1 MIQSKVGG
9 SVETGF
15 EPVQEA
21 FASNFER
28 HGEVGAA
35 CCVYLHGKRIVDLWG
50 GTTTPGGNEPY
61 TADTLQMV
69 WSTTKGVVAIAA
81 HMLAQEGKLDFDAPV
96 AEYWPEFA
104 AQGKA
109 KIPVRWL
116 FSHQAGLAAIDRPLG
131 LDDVLA
137 WTPVVEAL
145 EAQQPLWEPGTAHGY
160 HTFTYGWLAGEVI
173 RRVAGVSVGKFVAER
188 IANPLQA
195 EFWIGLPEAQNVRV
209 APILPTPPPAPGTP
223 PDALAARIAD
233 PQSLAHR
240 SFANPAIPPGA
251 YNELRFR
258 TAEVPAG
265 NGIGTARGLSRIY
278 AAAIG
283 PLDGVRLLEAET
295 LKNATRTQAHG
306 EDLVMGY
313 ETHFGTGFQ
322 LPFPFRPM
330 AGPGSF
336 GHYGMGG
343 AVAFAHPERGFSFA
357 YVMNQMLPS
366 ARVDPRPNALV
377 QALLNCIK

>member
-1 MIQSKVGG
+1 MIQAQVQG
-9 SVETGF
+9 SVAAGF
-15 EPVQEA
+15 EPVRDV
-21 FASNFER
+21 FAANFER

-35 CCVYLHGKRIVDLWG
+35 FCVYQHGRQVVDLWG
-50 GTTTPGGNEPY
+50 GSTAPGAADPY
-61 TADTLQMV
+61 TGDTLQMV
-69 WSTTKGVVAIAA
+69 MSATKGVVAIGA
-81 HMLAQEGKLDFDAPV
+81 HILAEEGLLDFDAPV

-104 AQGKA
+104 TQGKA

-116 FSHQAGLAAIDRPLG
+116 FTHQAGLAAIDRPLG

-173 RRVAGVSVGKFVAER
+173 RRVAGQTVGTFVAQR
-188 IANPLQA
+188 IARPLNA
-195 EFWIGLPEAQNVRV
+195 EFWIGLPEAQNKRV
-209 APILPTPPPAPGTP
+209 APVIPTPAPSPGTP

-233 PQSLAHR
+233 PTSLAHR
-240 SFANPAIPPGA
+240 SFANPAIPPA
-251 YNELRFR
+251 AFNELPFR

-278 AAAIG
+278 SAAIG
-283 PLDGVRLLEAET
+283 PLDGVRLLNPET
-295 LKNATRTQAHG
+295 LKNATRTQARG

-343 AVAFAHPERGFSFA
+343 AVAFAQPEQGFSFA

-377 QALLNCIK
+377 QALLTCIK

>member
-1 MIQSKVGG
+1 MIQAKVGG

-21 FASNFER
+21 FAANFER

-35 CCVYLHGKRIVDLWG
+35 CCVHLHGKRIVDLWG

-145 EAQQPLWEPGTAHGY
+145 EAQQPLWEPGMAHGY

-188 IANPLQA
+188 IAKPLQA

-209 APILPTPPPAPGTP
+209 APILPTPPAAPGTP

-295 LKNATRTQAHG
+295 LKNATRTQARG

-343 AVAFAHPERGFSFA
+343 AVAFAHPEREFSFA

>member
-1 MIQSKVGG
+1 MIQAKVGG

-21 FASNFER
+21 FAANFER

-35 CCVYLHGKRIVDLWG
+35 CCVHLRGRRVVDLWG
-50 GTTTPGGNEPY
+50 GTTTPVGTDPY
-61 TADTLQMV
+61 MGDTLQMV

-104 AQGKA
+104 TLGKA

-116 FSHQAGLAAIDRPLG
+116 FTHQAGLAAIDRPLG

-173 RRVAGVSVGKFVAER
+173 RRVAGQTVGTYVAER
-188 IANPLQA
+188 IAKPLNA
-195 EFWIGLPEAQNVRV
+195 EFWIGLPQAQNRRV
-209 APILPTPPPAPGTP
+209 APIIPTPPPAPGTP

-233 PQSLAHR
+233 PSSLAHR
-240 SFANPAIPPGA
+240 SFVNPAIPPTA
-251 YNELRFR
+251 FNELPFR

-278 AAAIG
+278 SACIG
-283 PLDGVRLLEAET
+283 PLDGVRLLETKT
-295 LKNATRTQAHG
+295 LQGATRTQARG

-377 QALLNCIK
+377 QALLTCIK

>member
-1 MIQSKVGG
+1 MIQAQLGG

-21 FASNFER
+21 FASNFEQ

-35 CCVYLHGKRIVDLWG
+35 CCVYLHGKRVVDLG
-50 GTTTPGGNEPY
+50 AGPPTPQGSDPY

-104 AQGKA
+104 KQGKA

-173 RRVAGVSVGKFVAER
+173 RRVAGKTVGAYVNER
-188 IANPLQA
+188 IAKPLNA
-195 EFWIGLPEAQNVRV
+195 EFWIGLPEAQNKRD
-209 APILPTPPPAPGTP
+209 APFISTPPPAPGTP
-223 PDALAARIAD
+223 PV
-233 PQSLAHR
+233 SLA
-240 SFANPAIPPGA
+240 
-251 YNELRFR
+251 
-258 TAEVPAG
+258 
-265 NGIGTARGLSRIY
+265 
-278 AAAIG
+278 
-283 PLDGVRLLEAET
+283 VRHADTTLL
-295 LKNATRTQAHG
+295 
-306 EDLVMGY
+306 
-313 ETHFGTGFQ
+313 
-322 LPFPFRPM
+322 
-330 AGPGSF
+330 
-336 GHYGMGG
+336 
-343 AVAFAHPERGFSFA
+343 
-357 YVMNQMLPS
+357 
-366 ARVDPRPNALV
+366 
-377 QALLNCIK
+377 

>member
-1 MIQSKVGG
+1 MIQAHLGG

-21 FASNFER
+21 FASNFAQ

-35 CCVYLHGKRIVDLWG
+35 CCVYLNGKRVVDLWG
-50 GTTTPGGNEPY
+50 GTTTTEGSDPY
-61 TADTLQMV
+61 TADALQMV

-104 AQGKA
+104 KQGKA

-116 FSHQAGLAAIDRPLG
+116 FSHQSGLAAIDRPLT

-173 RRVAGVSVGKFVAER
+173 RRVAGQSVGAFVAER
-188 IANPLQA
+188 IAKPLQA
-195 EFWIGLPEAQNVRV
+195 EFWIGLPEAQNKRV
-209 APILPTPPPAPGTP
+209 APIIPTPPPAPGTP

-233 PQSLAHR
+233 PTSLAHR
-240 SFANPAIPPGA
+240 SFVNPAIPPTA
-251 YNELRFR
+251 FNELPFR
-258 TAEVPAG
+258 MAEIPAG
-265 NGIGTARGLSRIY
+265 NGIGTARGLARIY
-278 AAAIG
+278 AATIG
-283 PLDGVRLLEAET
+283 QLDGVRLLNQDTLTKATSCHGLRDPVRHRLPAPLPVPPHGRPRILRPLRHGRRRRFRSPEARILLRLRHEPD
-295 LKNATRTQAHG
+295 ASVCAG
-306 EDLVMGY
+306 
-313 ETHFGTGFQ
+313 
-322 LPFPFRPM
+322 RP
-330 AGPGSF
+330 P
-336 GHYGMGG
+336 
-343 AVAFAHPERGFSFA
+343 PQR
-357 YVMNQMLPS
+357 
-366 ARVDPRPNALV
+366 PRPGPAQLH
-377 QALLNCIK
+377 